1 MYSKILVATDGSGN
15 AIRAAEHA
23 AEIAEK
29 FGAETTLATVVYIP
43 PMYSSDIAGVE
54 DAFLTEAT
62 RMLESTKRVF
72 AARNLEC
79 TTKLLRWVHP
89 VEGISNE
96 AREGGYD
103 LVVLGRT
110 GLADKPGNV
119 LGSVSGGVLHEAP
132 CAVLIVR

>member
-1 MYSKILVATDGSGN
+1 MYSKILLATDGSGN

-23 AEIAEK
+23 AELTEK
-29 FGAETTLATVVYIP
+29 FGAQTTLVTAVYIP

-54 DAFLTEAT
+54 DAFLEEAT
-62 RMLESTKRVF
+62 RILESTRKIFTTRS
-72 AARNLEC
+72 LEC

-89 VEGISNE
+89 VEGISSE
-96 AREGGYD
+96 AGEGGYD

-119 LGSVSGGVLHEAP
+119 LGSVSGGVLREAP

>member
-15 AIRAAEHA
+15 AVRAAEHA
-23 AEIAEK
+23 AEIADR
-29 FGAETTLATVVYIP
+29 FGSETTLATAVYIP

-62 RMLESTKRVF
+62 RILESTKKVF
-72 AARNLEC
+72 ASRNLEC
-79 TTKLLRWVHP
+79 RTKLLRWVHP
-89 VEGISNE
+89 VEGICEE
-96 AREGGYD
+96 AGEGGYD

-119 LGSVSGGVLHEAP
+119 LGSVSGGVLRAAP